1 MRAMKS
7 LCLQAVL
14 LFALL
19 PGLACADVYK
29 CVDEA
34 GRVTYTNDKP
44 RGQTGCSLLSR
55 DLPSGGSPSP
65 TLPKRAAGAG
75 AHSPADF
82 PRVDSSQQRDRDSN
96 RRRILEQELAAEQR
110 LLDEARKNQREA
122 EQALPQE
129 RGSAKFQARQNVLRD
144 ELLQHETNINK
155 LKAELGNTR

>member
-1 MRAMKS
+1 MKS
-7 LCLQAVL
+7 LCLQLVL

-44 RGQTGCSLLSR
+44 RGQKGCSLLSR
-55 DLPSGGSPSP
+55 DLPSGGSAP
-65 TLPKRAAGAG
+65 TLSSPKRAASGG
-75 AHSPADF
+75 GSSPADF
-82 PRVDSSQQRDRDSN
+82 PRVDGAQQRDRDSN
-96 RRRILEQELAAEQR
+96 RRRILEQELATEQR
-110 LLDEARKNQREA
+110 LLDEARKNQREI
-122 EQALPQE
+122 EQAAPQE
-129 RGSAKFQARQNVLRD
+129 RTTPKYQARQNALRE